1 MGAPD
6 VLARLAAAGIKLTP
20 LPDGRLL
27 AQPSA
32 LLNDELR
39 ELIRSHL
46 AELLASLSMEPGGE
60 PDATID
66 LQFDHAAEA
75 RRERVLAMLEAHPG
89 ARYAFLTDTRA
100 DPEVVIVALAIR
112 GQVTCELRIPRK
124 KWDGVLFLEF
134 LERHAVH

>member
-1 MGAPD
+1 
-6 VLARLAAAGIKLTP
+6 
-20 LPDGRLL
+20 
-27 AQPSA
+27 
-32 LLNDELR
+32 
-39 ELIRSHL
+39 
-46 AELLASLSMEPGGE
+46 MEPGGE

-112 GQVTCELRIPRK
+112 GLATYEFRIPPDK
-124 KWDGVLFLEF
+124 YDGTLL
-134 LERHAVH
+134 LDLIERHGGTVQ